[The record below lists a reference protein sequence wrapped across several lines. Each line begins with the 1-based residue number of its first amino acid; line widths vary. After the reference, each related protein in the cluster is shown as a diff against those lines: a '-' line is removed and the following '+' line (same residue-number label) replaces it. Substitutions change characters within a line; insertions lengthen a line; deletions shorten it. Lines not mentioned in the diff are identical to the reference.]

1 MQNDTS
7 IVFDSRHDSTA
18 RLALLRWP
26 NRVVEGSVHKIGCSS
41 VIVVLERGR
50 DGLATSTDGGA
61 AMKKYAGLDVSM
73 EETSICVI
81 DGDGEVIAEG
91 KVASEPGALARYLE
105 AWREELVR
113 IGLEAGATSPWLH
126 RGLVDL
132 GLPAVCIETRRMKA
146 YAKASPVKTDR
157 RDAHLIA
164 LAMRA
169 GLFRAVHVKSE
180 GSQKLRLALTA
191 RRTLLDQARQLQG
204 KIRGDL
210 KPFGIVLGKV
220 GSGGFAARVK
230 ERLAGRAD
238 LWALVSPLLDMRGA
252 LLDRVRGYER
262 LLRSAAK
269 ANPVVR
275 RLMTAPGV
283 GTLNALAYYAVI
295 DTPERF
301 RRSADVPAALGLTP
315 RIDNSGEVERCGSIT
330 KAGDALLR
338 SLLFEAANALL
349 TRTRKWCALKR
360 WGLTVAK
367 RRGFNR
373 ARVAVARRLAIVL
386 HRMWRDG
393 TEFHWGAELAS
404 DKAA

>member
-1 MQNDTS
+1 
-7 IVFDSRHDSTA
+7 
-18 RLALLRWP
+18 
-26 NRVVEGSVHKIGCSS
+26 
-41 VIVVLERGR
+41 
-50 DGLATSTDGGA
+50 
-61 AMKKYAGLDVSM
+61 MKKYAGLDVSM
-73 EETSICVI
+73 EETSVCVI
-81 DGDGEVIAEG
+81 DGDGEVVAEA
-91 KVASEPGALARYLE
+91 KVASDPAALAHYLAPWSKDLE
-105 AWREELVR
+105 RV
-113 IGLEAGATSPWLH
+113 GLEAGATSPWLYQ
-126 RGLVDL
+126 GLVER
-132 GLPAVCIETRRMKA
+132 GVPAVCIETRRMKA

-157 RDAHLIA
+157 RDARLIA

-180 GSQKLRLALTA
+180 DSQKLRLALTA
-191 RRTLLDQARQLQG
+191 RQTLLRQARQLQG

-210 KPFGIVLGKV
+210 KPFGIRLGKV

-230 ERLAGRAD
+230 ERHAERAD
-238 LWALVSPLLDMRGA
+238 LRALVAPLLDMRAA
-252 LLDRVRGYER
+252 LLDQVRRYDG
-262 LLRSAAK
+262 LLRRAAK

-283 GTLNALAYYAVI
+283 GTLNALAFYAVI

-315 RIDNSGEVERCGSIT
+315 RIDQSGEVERCGAIT
-330 KAGDALLR
+330 KAGDGLLR

-360 WGLTVAK
+360 WGMGIAK
-367 RRGFNR
+367 RRGLNR

-393 TEFHWGAELAS
+393 TEFRWSAELAS
-404 DKAA
+404 DRAA